1 MLKKLK
7 SFIRDESGTTS
18 MEYALIGLV
27 ISVVIVASV
36 ISIGSTVAGMFQ
48 AFFDLFT
55 A

>member
-7 SFIRDESGTTS
+7 FFVRDDSGTTS

-27 ISVVIVASV
+27 ISVVVVASTV
-36 ISIGSTVAGMFQ
+36 SIGSTVAGMFQ